1 VTQQQSSGSKIA
13 IIGAGSVGATIA
25 YAALIRGV
33 AQRVALYDINR
44 TKLDAERLDL
54 AHGSPFFPPASIE
67 GSDDLEICKDAQVVV
82 ITAGAK
88 QQPGQTRLE
97 LAGANAT
104 MLRNLLPKLMKVTPD
119 AILLLVT
126 NPVDVLTQ
134 ITLQITG
141 LPRERVFGSGT
152 VLDSARFRFLIAE
165 RLKVA
170 PQNVHAYIG
179 GEHGDS
185 SVPLWSS
192 AIVGGVPL
200 HAWAV
205 QGHGKLSVRD
215 RVEIFTGV
223 KDAAAQII
231 AGKGATNYAIGL
243 AVAQILS
250 SILDNANRI
259 HPVSTYVSSFHD
271 IKDVCLSLPCIVSA
285 RGAESPLEI
294 PMNDA
299 ELAGLRASA
308 ETIRATLKSVTS

>member
-1 VTQQQSSGSKIA
+1 MISKIS

-25 YAALIRGV
+25 YAALIRGI
-33 AQRVALYDINR
+33 AGEVALYDINAA
-44 TKLDAERLDL
+44 KAHAERLDL
-54 AHGSPFFPPASIE
+54 AHGAPFFPPASIE
-67 GSDDLEICKDAQVVV
+67 ASDDLAVCRDSRVVV

-88 QQPGQTRLE
+88 QKPGQTRLE
-97 LAGANAT
+97 LAGANVA
-104 MLRNLLPKLMKVTPD
+104 MLRDLLPKLLKVAPD

-134 ITLQITG
+134 VALKVSE
-141 LPRERVFGSGT
+141 LPRERVIGSGT
-152 VLDSARFRFLIAE
+152 VLDSARFRFLIAQ

-170 PQNVHAYIG
+170 PQNVHAYIA

-215 RVEIFTGV
+215 RVEIFTNV
-223 KDAAAQII
+223 KDAAQQII

-243 AVAQILS
+243 AVAEILRA
-250 SILDNANRI
+250 IVANENRVLS
-259 HPVSTYVSSFHD
+259 VSTHVNGYHGIDD
-271 IKDVCLSLPCIVSA
+271 ICLSVPCIVSV
-285 RGAESPLEI
+285 RGAEPPLEI
-294 PMNDA
+294 PLNEA

-308 ETIRATLKSVTS
+308 DAIRATLKSVSA